1 LEGDSQ
7 EGILFREIFMA
18 RKRLTKE
25 TLASVS
31 ELAGAREHVR
41 LAESILGPSAT
52 DNEILETA
60 HRLSHLRPDQ
70 ARAINQSR
78 QTILRQNQRIAA
90 SPDGAEDPWDESG
103 PDQPDPTNNQAYT
116 KQIMTTPDHA
126 VLDSLQKKEVHA
138 PTASRRAR
146 DLSKAARAKYRLAA
160 GDEDEEEEE
169 ADRTSYLP
177 SDAGSIS
184 ADMEDEEEVPDITED
199 EELDEEELGDR
210 TMDDSEE
217 LAEDAHD
224 VMEDEMEDAELGEEE
239 LEDLEGAEED
249 AIDIDEDEGDL
260 DRMLDMEDEELG
272 EEDLGEPDIFDDVD
286 RFDDADETA
295 FLGQDSA
302 GLQGSPMSS
311 RQRRP
316 ASRQAGRGRRM
327 VAGARQPQNSKL
339 KTGASGGSGPA
350 RMSLDEILDV
360 HDEDIERTASTPL
373 EGDDLEALLGAR
385 VDRAGRRVATTKRP
399 ERESPAAQQRR
410 AMLENVWDTE
420 NEPEIIQAR
429 GGQSS
434 VRRQAAKRS
443 KPVQS
448 PSARGRG
455 LKQQQFAPDRRR
467 TTQRSADNEFDQV
480 FGVDGMP
487 DVSKFFD

>member
-1 LEGDSQ
+1 
-7 EGILFREIFMA
+7 MA
-18 RKRLTKE
+18 RQRLTKE
-25 TLASVS
+25 TLARVS

-60 HRLSHLRPDQ
+60 HRLSHLKPDQ

-78 QTILRQNQRIAA
+78 QTILRQNKRIAA
-90 SPDGAEDPWDESG
+90 PDGSADPWDESG

-126 VLDSLQKKEVHA
+126 VLDSLTKKEVHA

-146 DLSKAARAKYRLAA
+146 DMSRATRQKYRLAA
-160 GDEDEEEEE
+160 GEEEDED
-169 ADRTSYLP
+169 R
-177 SDAGSIS
+177 S
-184 ADMEDEEEVPDITED
+184 AAIDDDEGEIPDITED
-199 EELDEEELGDR
+199 EGLDEDEFGDEDVLDEAEEDV
-210 TMDDSEE
+210 
-217 LAEDAHD
+217 EDVHD
-224 VMEDEMEDAELGEEE
+224 VLEDEMEDAEFGDEE
-239 LEDLEGAEED
+239 LGDLEGDEEEMLD
-249 AIDIDEDEGDL
+249 LDEDRGDL
-260 DRMLDMEDEELG
+260 DDMLDMEDQELTD

-286 RFDDADETA
+286 IDEEA
-295 FLGQDSA
+295 GMAMGGGQGGA
-302 GLQGSPMSS
+302 APNMPMSS

-316 ASRQAGRGRRM
+316 AAKQAGRGRRM
-327 VAGARQPQNSKL
+327 VAGARQPQDRRL
-339 KTGASGGSGPA
+339 KTGAGGGAGPA

-373 EGDDLEALLGAR
+373 EGDDLEALLGSR
-385 VDRAGRRVATTKRP
+385 VDRAGRRVATTKRA
-399 ERESPAAQQRR
+399 ERESPAMQQKR

-429 GGQSS
+429 GGRSPVRRQVAAASQQQQPR
-434 VRRQAAKRS
+434 RRQAAKRGR
-443 KPVQS
+443 PV
-448 PSARGRG
+448 
-455 LKQQQFAPDRRR
+455 QQQFAPDRRR
-467 TTQRSADNEFDQV
+467 PTLQRGADNEFDQV